1 MLKQKM
7 PLIMLVSLVLS
18 ACSSTPSPSQPR
30 IWKMRNLPNLS
41 SYDYQARKLECAYT
55 PDSPEYRAGGY
66 IRIYLPQG
74 ENICPR
80 YGKFNPD
87 TERFEFIYN

>member
-1 MLKQKM
+1 MPKQK
-7 PLIMLVSLVLS
+7 LLSVMLVSLALS
-18 ACSSTPSPSQPR
+18 ACSNTPSQPR

-41 SYDYQARKLECAYT
+41 SYDHHAQKLECAYE
-55 PDSPEYRAGGY
+55 PDSLKYGAMGF